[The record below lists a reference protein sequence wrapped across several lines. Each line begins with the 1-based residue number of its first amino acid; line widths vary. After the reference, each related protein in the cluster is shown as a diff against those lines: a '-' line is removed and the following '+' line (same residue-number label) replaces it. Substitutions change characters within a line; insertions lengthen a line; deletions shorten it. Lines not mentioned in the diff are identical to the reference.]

1 MDNGLI
7 ELQKIFDRFESMSDD
22 EYLEL
27 LKEANEQEN
36 NFVEY

>member
-1 MDNGLI
+1 MDKGLI

-27 LKEANEQEN
+27 LKESNEQQIDLI
-36 NFVEY
+36 EY